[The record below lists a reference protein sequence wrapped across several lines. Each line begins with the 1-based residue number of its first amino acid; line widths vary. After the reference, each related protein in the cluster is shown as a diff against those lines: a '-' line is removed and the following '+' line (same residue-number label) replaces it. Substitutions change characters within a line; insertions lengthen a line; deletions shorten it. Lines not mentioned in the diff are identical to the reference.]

1 MKNPESSS
9 VLSPTVRAL
18 GLVSLCTDISSE
30 MVYPLNPVF
39 LTQVLGA
46 PAWTVGL
53 VEGIAETT
61 ASVLKLYSGGL
72 SDWLGRRKPFAIA
85 GYGLGAVS
93 KPLMSIA
100 GSWGHV
106 LGARFLDRV
115 GKGLR
120 AAPRDALIVENCTP
134 SQRGRAF
141 GLHRSMDT
149 MGALLGPLLGYL
161 FLRHYPGHFR
171 QLYALAFFPALLGVL
186 ALIFFVRER
195 AKSPSGADVSKQPMP
210 RFTLPSLKTLSSQY
224 RRYLLI
230 VALFSIGNSSDAFL
244 ILRAQSVGVKAEQI
258 LLLYA
263 LFNSVEAA
271 FGYAA
276 GRLSDRVGRL
286 PLLASGYFVFALVYF
301 CFARLSSLSAVWV
314 LFAAYGIY
322 STLTQ
327 GVQKVFAADLAH
339 PQRRGEEMGLF
350 HMTVGLVALP
360 ASLMAGWLYSHVSPA
375 APFYAGASTA
385 ALAAL
390 LLLSMNRSSMATGA
404 SAA

>member
-1 MKNPESSS
+1 M
-9 VLSPTVRAL
+9 RAL
-18 GLVSLCTDISSE
+18 GAVSLLTDVSSE

-61 ASVLKLYSGGL
+61 ASLLKLYSGGL

-85 GYGLGAVS
+85 GYGLGAIS
-93 KPLMSIA
+93 KPLMAIA

-120 AAPRDALIVENCTP
+120 AAPRDALIAENCAP
-134 SQRGRAF
+134 DQRGRAF

-186 ALIFFVRER
+186 ALILFVRER
-195 AKSPSGADVSKQPMP
+195 AKTTIEAATAQRPMP
-210 RFTLPSLKTLSSQY
+210 RFSLPPLSTLSPAY

-230 VALFSIGNSSDAFL
+230 VALFSLGNSSDAFL
-244 ILRAQSVGVKAEQI
+244 ILRAQSVGIKAEHI

-286 PLLASGYFVFALVYF
+286 PLIACGYSVFALVYF
-301 CFARLSSLSAVWV
+301 GFARLNNVSFVWV

-327 GVQKVFAADLAH
+327 GVQKAFAADLTH
-339 PQRRGEEMGLF
+339 PQRRGTEMGLF
-350 HMTVGLVALP
+350 HMMVGLAALP
-360 ASLMAGWLYSHVSPA
+360 ASLMAGWLYTHVSPA
-375 APFYAGASTA
+375 APFYFGAFTAATA
-385 ALAAL
+385 ALLML
-390 LLLSMNRSSMATGA
+390 LQTPHETPKEQ
-404 SAA
+404 